1 MSGLSNKRRAFV
13 VQYLKDFNATQAAIR
28 AGYSPKTAYSIGQR
42 LLNFV
47 EVAEAIKIGIA
58 EHSMGADEVLLR
70 LAEHARGDMGDF
82 LDISSVSFQIDLN
95 KAKELGLTH
104 LIKKVK
110 QKTTIVS
117 SKNGED
123 VETDQIEIELY
134 DAQAALVQLG
144 KHHGLFIDR
153 TDITSGGEK
162 IGADDN
168 RSEILRK
175 LDSIAAATGA
185 ASVAG
190 QPDAGGTGNPEL

>member
-1 MSGLSNKRRAFV
+1 MSGLSNKRRAFA

-58 EHSMGADEVLLR
+58 ELSMGADEVLLR
-70 LAEHARGDMGDF
+70 LAEHARGNMGDF

-117 SKNGED
+117 NKNGDD

-144 KHHGLFIDR
+144 KYHGLFTDR
-153 TDITSGGEK
+153 VDVTSGGEP
-162 IGADDN
+162 IT
-168 RSEILRK
+168 LRVVYDRK
-175 LDSIAAATGA
+175 DT
-185 ASVAG
+185 
-190 QPDAGGTGNPEL
+190 PDA